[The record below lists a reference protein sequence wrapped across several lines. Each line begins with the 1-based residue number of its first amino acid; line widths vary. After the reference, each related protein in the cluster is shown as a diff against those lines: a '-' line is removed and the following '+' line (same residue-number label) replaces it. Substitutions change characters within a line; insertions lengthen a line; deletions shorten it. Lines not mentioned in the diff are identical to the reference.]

1 MTDSQA
7 NSEAIEALL
16 ERIRRL
22 EDAYQGGWISA
33 VEESWTYASAD
44 AAVKTYTLTVQ
55 ETLPG
60 SMEKE

>member
-44 AAVKTYTLTVQ
+44 AAVKT
-55 ETLPG
+55 
-60 SMEKE
+60 